1 MTLQITSST
10 ASEVD
15 FDYGASP
22 VVESDTFARLNTDPQ
37 TRKAIGLQTPD
48 GTVDLG
54 PWYQCANPIY
64 APNVTTQQC
73 IFAVNI
79 PANSLGKNG
88 NLQFRSMFS
97 ETNNANTKTIAFRLG
112 GKYFYSA
119 GLANF
124 ASSVILM
131 EVANRGATNSQVAT
145 PINVS
150 NAVGYLGQPVVKFEI
165 DTTIDQVLMIEVTKA
180 NASDVVALESMTIW
194 RNYRA

>member
-1 MTLQITSST
+1 MYKRQ
-10 ASEVD
+10 
-15 FDYGASP
+15 
-22 VVESDTFARLNTDPQ
+22 
-37 TRKAIGLQTPD
+37 
-48 GTVDLG
+48 
-54 PWYQCANPIY
+54 
-64 APNVTTQQC
+64 
-73 IFAVNI
+73 
-79 PANSLGKNG
+79 
-88 NLQFRSMFS
+88 
-97 ETNNANTKTIAFRLG
+97 FRLG